1 MKGVFFPPGDTR
13 FGEDADREAS
23 LWREL
28 SFALHLVR
36 QAVNPP
42 LEMKECLNGWRGIAE
57 KLAEPPRKRKGQMV
71 MMGDYENQK

>member
-1 MKGVFFPPGDTR
+1 MKGAFFPPGGIPFDDT
-13 FGEDADREAS
+13 DREAS

-42 LEMKECLNGWRGIAE
+42 VGITKCIGQWDDIAND
-57 KLAEPPRKRKGQMV
+57 LAEPPRRRQTQARRLAGAI
-71 MMGDYENQK
+71 

>member
-1 MKGVFFPPGDTR
+1 MRGAFFPPGDIHC
-13 FGEDADREAS
+13 DDIDREAS

-42 LEMKECLNGWRGIAE
+42 IAISECIGQWRYIANT
-57 KLAEPPRKRKGQMV
+57 LAEPPRRRKSQAR
-71 MMGDYENQK
+71 QLARAI

>member
-1 MKGVFFPPGDTR
+1 MKGAFFPLGDTPCD
-13 FGEDADREAS
+13 ENTREAA

-42 LEMKECLNGWRGIAE
+42 LHSDGCLGKWQEIAT
-57 KLAEPPRKRKGQMV
+57 KLAEPPRRRSYQRRKISKV
-71 MMGDYENQK
+71 F